1 MLSAASL
8 WRVFIMVQRWLSP
21 QSSFL
26 VTPQYQMVCA
36 PDKALRPFYEVS
48 GVIRGGMY

>member
-1 MLSAASL
+1 MLSAANL
-8 WRVFIMVQRWLSP
+8 WRVFIMVQRWLTP

-26 VTPQYQMVCA
+26 VTPQYQMVRV
-36 PDKALRPFYEVS
+36 PVKPLRPFYKMS